1 MPESALPL
9 LLPEV
14 DKYLPTE
21 TGEPPLGRAKNWGN
35 LRRLSHRA

>member
-1 MPESALPL
+1 MESKSADENELPL

-21 TGEPPLGRAKNWGN
+21 TGE
-35 LRRLSHRA
+35 RL